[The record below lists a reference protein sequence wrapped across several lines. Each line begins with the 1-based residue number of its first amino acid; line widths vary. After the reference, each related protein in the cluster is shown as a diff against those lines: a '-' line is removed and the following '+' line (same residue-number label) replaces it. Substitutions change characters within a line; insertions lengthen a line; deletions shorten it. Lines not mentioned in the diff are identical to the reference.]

1 MRSNTKKMKSLKEL
15 YRIGKGPSSSHT
27 IGPER
32 ACKLFASENPEAES
46 FKAILY
52 GSLAKTGIGHGT
64 DRVIKSVLKN
74 VDVICDTDAEVPH
87 PNTMDLYAYRE
98 GGRRAFFR
106 VYSVGGGAVR
116 IEGRAGEEGAEVY
129 PLQNFSEIRSYCE
142 ENSLRLSDYVFECEG
157 EGIREYLFEVWRTM
171 KTSIAE
177 GLKAQGILPGGLNVE
192 RKARILYRQK
202 HIDESA
208 ETKENRLVC
217 AYAFAV
223 SEQNAAAETIV
234 TAPTCGASG
243 VLPAVL
249 RYAQER
255 RRYSDEDIVRA
266 LAAGGLVGNLIKT
279 NASISG
285 AECGCQAEIGS
296 ACCMAAAALGELYEM
311 ELGQIE
317 YAAEIAMEH
326 HLGLTCD
333 PIGGLVQ
340 IPCIERNAVA
350 AMRAMNAV
358 SLADFLSDSR
368 KISFDLVIRTMYET
382 GKDISRCYRETA
394 EGGLAKLYKK

>member
-1 MRSNTKKMKSLKEL
+1 MKSLKEL

-32 ACKLFASENPEAES
+32 ACKLFASENPEADS

-208 ETKENRLVC
+208 ETKENRLVIC
-217 AYAFAV
+217 
-223 SEQNAAAETIV
+223 
-234 TAPTCGASG
+234 
-243 VLPAVL
+243 
-249 RYAQER
+249 
-255 RRYSDEDIVRA
+255 
-266 LAAGGLVGNLIKT
+266 
-279 NASISG
+279 
-285 AECGCQAEIGS
+285 
-296 ACCMAAAALGELYEM
+296 
-311 ELGQIE
+311 
-317 YAAEIAMEH
+317 
-326 HLGLTCD
+326 
-333 PIGGLVQ
+333 
-340 IPCIERNAVA
+340 
-350 AMRAMNAV
+350 
-358 SLADFLSDSR
+358 
-368 KISFDLVIRTMYET
+368 
-382 GKDISRCYRETA
+382 
-394 EGGLAKLYKK
+394 